1 MVVFQKI
8 IFLLLRYGGTHRE
21 RFDTDGKGRGKVCMS
36 LSGRHSDNNNAPIQE
51 GRVDCPSDGYVQGYK
66 HKGSYGSGVART
78 R

>member
-1 MVVFQKI
+1 MVIFPKL

-21 RFDTDGKGRGKVCMS
+21 RFDTDGKGRGKVCRC
-36 LSGRHSDNNNAPIQE
+36 LSGRHIDNNNASIQE

-66 HKGSYGSGVART
+66 HKGSYGSGMART

>member
-1 MVVFQKI
+1 
-8 IFLLLRYGGTHRE
+8 
-21 RFDTDGKGRGKVCMS
+21 MS

>member
-1 MVVFQKI
+1 MRG
-8 IFLLLRYGGTHRE
+8 LTLMGREEE
-21 RFDTDGKGRGKVCMS
+21 RFVC
-36 LSGRHSDNNNAPIQE
+36 LSGRHSDDNNGPIQE